1 MWRGSPRR
9 GRGANFFLLDE
20 DVSQNGTGGW
30 KWFEWVARFSSV
42 FFCGRGSHLHCVEF
56 HCNFEVGFILSAPL
70 IMIAQALGSP
80 RFPKHVV
87 MDPQAME
94 GCRSLHRSGILSGI
108 ACGPC
113 FFPALCFQTL
123 NFFCHVMDS
132 NYRIKS
138 IRFKNKFASKKHL
151 CQESRHK
158 ILGR

>member
-1 MWRGSPRR
+1 MSCAIQQR
-9 GRGANFFLLDE
+9 
-20 DVSQNGTGGW
+20 
-30 KWFEWVARFSSV
+30 

-56 HCNFEVGFILSAPL
+56 QCHFELGFILSASL

-123 NFFCHVMDS
+123 NFFATSWTPIIELSPSDS
-132 NYRIKS
+132 KTSLLQRNIFVRSQDTKS
-138 IRFKNKFASKKHL
+138 LVGRSNLKWL
-151 CQESRHK
+151 ES
-158 ILGR
+158 

>member
-1 MWRGSPRR
+1 MSCAIQQR
-9 GRGANFFLLDE
+9 
-20 DVSQNGTGGW
+20 
-30 KWFEWVARFSSV
+30 

-56 HCNFEVGFILSAPL
+56 QCHFELGFILSASL

-138 IRFKNKFASKKHL
+138 IRFKNKFAQRNIFVRSQDTKSLVGRSNLKWL
-151 CQESRHK
+151 ESYTNRK
-158 ILGR
+158 TFARMPWY

>member
-1 MWRGSPRR
+1 MPI
-9 GRGANFFLLDE
+9 
-20 DVSQNGTGGW
+20 
-30 KWFEWVARFSSV
+30 
-42 FFCGRGSHLHCVEF
+42 FFCLTKTCLRMAQVVENDLNDSCPIQQRSFCWRGSHLHCVEF
-56 HCNFEVGFILSAPL
+56 QCHFEVGFILSASL

-80 RFPKHVV
+80 RFPKHGV

-132 NYRIKS
+132 NNRIKS